1 MTARHT
7 NPAHAFTL
15 LESLLASSLLA
26 TAVVGIIVP
35 FVAGAQNQRDDSRRT
50 LATSLAQELM
60 EEILTKSFNDQG
72 VGPETGENS
81 RSSFNCINDYNN
93 YTESAGHILDNC
105 GNIVTDPAA
114 VGLSRNVSVSY
125 VTVPGQTPVNPPIF
139 GSVIVEVKYD
149 GNSIFKLT
157 RLVYYQP

>member
-1 MTARHT
+1 MSTRHS
-7 NPAHAFTL
+7 NSAQAFTL

-35 FVAGAQNQRDDSRRT
+35 FVAGDQNQLDDSRRT

-72 VGPETGENS
+72 VGPESGETS
-81 RSSFNCINDYNN
+81 RSLYNCINDYNG

-105 GNIVTDPAA
+105 GNIVTDPAG
-114 VGLSRNVSVSY
+114 VGLSRTVTVSY
-125 VTVPGQTPVNPPIF
+125 VTVPGQTPVTPPIF
-139 GSVIVEVKYD
+139 ACVTVEIKYD
-149 GNSIFKLT
+149 GNSILKLT
-157 RLVYYQP
+157 RLVYSQP